1 MSILI
6 RVSPYGPEALR
17 IQHSEQVS
25 DAALERAERV
35 QRIIEH
41 LAPVGLVESI
51 PGFTTVL
58 LRFRP
63 GHRPDAEAFEVAL
76 NSISSDH
83 TESSSSPTSTA
94 ISRGVRSVPIPVRY
108 DGEDLARVAQTAG
121 LSESDVV
128 ELHLKGRYRVHCLG
142 FSPGFPYL
150 GGLDPKLHTPRL
162 ATPRRRVAAGSV
174 AIGGEHTG
182 IYSVDSPGGWNLIG
196 RTSSRLF
203 NPSASTLEEMFLLHP
218 GDGVQFVPWDGA
230 GESGESKVIQAP
242 PGRPVQPMLRVLSTG
257 SGLTIQDAGRPGFAR
272 FGIPH
277 SGAMDPLLAADA
289 NRLLENRPD
298 APLLELGLQGQRFE
312 VMSDGWLA
320 LGGDSTLSP
329 GRRGVAFRVKAG
341 ETLSFPPVAHGVWR
355 YLAIPGGWAGPELLG
370 SHSGGA
376 RLGWGAVVQ
385 AGDVLGAQSAG
396 AFAPRD
402 AVARR
407 SIAGTVELDDS
418 SPLHIAV
425 WPGPQAAEFDDEDRQ
440 RFFAEWWR
448 VSSQCDRVGYRLH
461 GGALSGKAKTLIS
474 EPVLPGS
481 IQIPPDGQPIVT
493 MPDGPTLG
501 GYPKIGWIADSERIR
516 LSQCRA
522 GQVIRWVPI
531 GSGW

>member
-1 MSILI
+1 
-6 RVSPYGPEALR
+6 
-17 IQHSEQVS
+17 
-25 DAALERAERV
+25 
-35 QRIIEH
+35 
-41 LAPVGLVESI
+41 LVESV
-51 PGFTTVL
+51 PGFTTLL
-58 LRFRP
+58 LRFSP

-76 NSISSDH
+76 NSISSTHDGA
-83 TESSSSPTSTA
+83 SSSPTA
-94 ISRGVRSVPIPVRY
+94 SRSRSVQIPVRY
-108 DGEDLARVAQTAG
+108 DGEDLARVAQISG
-121 LSESDVV
+121 LSEIDVV
-128 ELHLKGRYRVHCLG
+128 ERHLNGRYRVHCLG

-162 ATPRRRVAAGSV
+162 ATPRRCVPAGSV

-203 NPSASTLEEMFLLHP
+203 NPSASSLQEMFLLRP
-218 GDGVQFVPWDGA
+218 GDGVQFIPWDGNA
-230 GESGESKVIQAP
+230 GVSKEVQAP
-242 PGRPVQPMLRVLSTG
+242 PVRPFQPMLRVISTG
-257 SGLTIQDAGRPGFAR
+257 SGLSIQDAGRPGFAR
-272 FGIPH
+272 FGIPN
-277 SGAMDPLLAADA
+277 SGAMDPVLAADA

-298 APLLELGLQGQRFE
+298 APVLELGLQGQRFE

-320 LGGDSTLSP
+320 LGGDSALAP
-329 GRRGVAFRVKAG
+329 GRRGVAFRARAG
-341 ETLSFPPVAHGVWR
+341 ETLNFPPVAHGVWR

-385 AGDVLGAQSAG
+385 AGDVLGAQEAG

-407 SIAGTVELDDS
+407 SIAGTGELDDS

-425 WPGPQAAEFDDEDRQ
+425 WPGPQAAEFDEEDRQ